1 MPSARS
7 ATPFAAA
14 LAAVAALALPA
25 AGYAA
30 SAGADPMLA
39 APENTGGVAAPQPGQ
54 PTLFARPEA
63 LYGRRVELRGTLGT
77 AAARRPVAVQRLD
90 KKLGWVEIA
99 HTTAGSKGGF
109 TATWRAN
116 RTGRQTLRATVVE
129 PPVAGSPARL
139 SETTSGSGATTR
151 VSVYRAALA
160 TWYGP
165 ENSSAL
171 TACGLRM
178 THRTVGVA
186 HRTLPC
192 GTKVEIF
199 YRGRTMVVAVI
210 DRGPYANGADW
221 DLTEATARQLGF
233 DGVETVGSIIVGR

>member
-25 AGYAA
+25 AASAA
-30 SAGADPMLA
+30 STGA
-39 APENTGGVAAPQPGQ
+39 APTTAGPANTGAVTAPQPGQ
-54 PTLFARPEA
+54 PTLFARPAA
-63 LYGRRVELRGTLGT
+63 LYGHRVELRGTLGAR
-77 AAARRPVAVQRLD
+77 AAGRPVSVQRLD
-90 KKLGWVEIA
+90 RKLGWVEVA

-116 RTGRQTLRATVVE
+116 RTGRQTLRATVAAW
-129 PPVAGSPARL
+129 PTAGAPARF
-139 SETTSGSGATTR
+139 SETTPDYGATTL
-151 VSVYRAALA
+151 VSVYRPALA

-165 ENSSAL
+165 ENSSSL

-178 THRTVGVA
+178 THQTVGVA
-186 HRTLPC
+186 HKTLPC
-192 GTKVEIF
+192 GTKVEIY
-199 YRGRTMVVAVI
+199 YRGRTTVVPVI

-221 DLTEATARQLGF
+221 DLTEATARELGF

>member
-25 AGYAA
+25 TASAA
-30 SAGADPMLA
+30 STGAGPTSP
-39 APENTGGVAAPQPGQ
+39 APENTGAITAPQPGQ
-54 PTLFARPEA
+54 PTLVARPAA
-63 LYGRRVELRGTLGT
+63 LYGHRVELRGTLGVT
-77 AAARRPVAVQRLD
+77 AARRPVSIQRLD
-90 KKLGWVEIA
+90 RKLGWVEVVR
-99 HTTAGSKGGF
+99 TTAGSKGGF
-109 TATWRAN
+109 IATWRAN
-116 RTGRQTLRATVVE
+116 RTGRQMLRATVAGRQ
-129 PPVAGSPARL
+129 VAGAPARL
-139 SETTSGSGATTR
+139 SQATPGTGATTL
-151 VSVYRAALA
+151 VNVYRPALA

-165 ENSSAL
+165 ENSSSL

-192 GTKVEIF
+192 GTKVEIY
-199 YRGRTMVVAVI
+199 YRGRTSVVPVI

-221 DLTEATARQLGF
+221 DLTEATARELGF